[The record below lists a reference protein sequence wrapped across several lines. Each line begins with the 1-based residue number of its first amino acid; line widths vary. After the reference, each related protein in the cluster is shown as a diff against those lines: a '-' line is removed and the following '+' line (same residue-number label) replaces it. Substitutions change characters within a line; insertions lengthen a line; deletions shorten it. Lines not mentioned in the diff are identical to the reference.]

1 MRKQELVLLAGTIE
15 TQNTLQEQL
24 NDILGEFITIHSYAS
39 EDWLPD
45 TLTDQLVI
53 YSSAIIEKEVHHVVG
68 KGCKVIV
75 ARRTTNYEYI
85 DQLFELPQGE
95 RVLYVNDFPQ
105 TAEESIKTLQKIGI
119 QHIHYV
125 PYYPGKTLTPD
136 QQTIKTAITPGE
148 VHLIPDSVTQKINIG
163 VRLID
168 ITTLMEV
175 LEHFNLKDALGGEIS
190 DRYTRKIIEL
200 SHHLS
205 LMNQQ
210 TTLLNQHL
218 KHVVDG
224 VNDGVVAFDS
234 KGKVTVFNQVAEE
247 YIGVSSVHAI
257 HKNIQSIFKQDS
269 LQSFIFQNDETSR
282 YFTINGM
289 NLMVYRFH
297 LNEEDTTVIIF
308 KNTDETISMQKAAR
322 HDLLQK
328 GYIAKYT
335 FEDII
340 GNSPIVL
347 KTKQIANRLAQ
358 TELPVLIQGESGTGK
373 ELYANAIHNV
383 SSRNYQPFLAVNF
396 SALPEDLLESE
407 LFGYEEGAFTGAK
420 KGGKM
425 GLFEQADGGTIFLD
439 EIGDVSVKMQAR
451 LLRVIQEMEI
461 RRIGGNK
468 NIPIDVRIVAAT
480 NKDLLKLIEKGDF
493 REDLYH
499 RLKVL
504 TLSLPALRERA
515 EDIPILATTFT
526 KEQTHEEI
534 HISSTVMN
542 QLKMNPWN
550 GNIREL
556 KNTISYMLAVRESNE
571 LKKEDLPNPVAYQ
584 RGTTQPTA
592 GETIV
597 EKQEQVELLQ
607 VIYGLNQDHGRASRS
622 KITKDSSL
630 SEQQVRLRLQ
640 KLQQKGYIQVG
651 KGRSGTAITD
661 AGVTF
666 LQNQPL

>member
-1 MRKQELVLLAGTIE
+1 MKKQELVLLAGTRE
-15 TQNTLQEQL
+15 TQSTLHDQL
-24 NDILGEFITIHSYAS
+24 DDILGEFITIHSYAS
-39 EDWLPD
+39 EDQLPNH
-45 TLTDQLVI
+45 LTDQLVI
-53 YSSAIIEKEVHHVVG
+53 YSSAIIDAEVRHVVG
-68 KGCKVIV
+68 EGCKVIV

-85 DQLFELPQGE
+85 DQLFELPKEE

-105 TAEESIKTLQKIGI
+105 TAEESIATLQKIGI
-119 QHIHYV
+119 HHINYI
-125 PYYPGKTLTPD
+125 PYHPGKKLTPD
-136 QQTIKTAITPGE
+136 QQTIQTAITPGE
-148 VHLIPDSVTQKINIG
+148 MHLIPDFITNKINIG

-168 ITTLMEV
+168 ITTLMEI
-175 LEHFNLKDALGGEIS
+175 LEYFHLKEALGGEIS

-205 LMNQQ
+205 LVNQQ
-210 TTLLNQHL
+210 TSLLNQHL

-224 VNDGVVAFDS
+224 VNDGVLAFNEE
-234 KGKVTVFNQVAEE
+234 GKVTVFNQVTQQ
-247 YIGVSSVHAI
+247 YLGISSIHAI
-257 HKNIQSIFKQDS
+257 HKPVHHILKQDS
-269 LQSFIFQNDETSR
+269 LLSFIYQNEETSR

-297 LNEEDTTVIIF
+297 LSEEDTTVIIF

-335 FEDII
+335 FDDII
-340 GNSPIVL
+340 GDSAIVQ

-383 SSRNYQPFLAVNF
+383 SSRKLQPFLAVNF

-468 NIPIDVRIVAAT
+468 NIPIDVRILAAT
-480 NKDLLKLIEKGDF
+480 NKDLLKLIEQGSF

-504 TLSLPALRERA
+504 SLSLPALRARSG
-515 EDIPILATTFT
+515 DIPVLAKLFI

-534 HISSTVMN
+534 DLSPSVMEA
-542 QLKMNPWN
+542 LKVNPWN

-556 KNTISYMLAVRESNE
+556 KNTISYMLAVRETNK
-571 LKKEDLPNPVAYQ
+571 LTHEDLPNLAPYHV
-584 RGTTQPTA
+584 GSTNEDT
-592 GETIV
+592 ETVID
-597 EKQEQVELLQ
+597 KQEHINLLNI
-607 VIYGLNQDHGRASRS
+607 IYELNQSEGRASR
-622 KITKDSSL
+622 TKLAQHTSL
-630 SEQQVRLRLQ
+630 SEQQVRLRLS
-640 KLQQKGYIQVG
+640 KLQEKGYIQI
-651 KGRSGTAITD
+651 GRGRAGTAITES
-661 AGVTF
+661 GLTF
-666 LQNQPL
+666 LQSHP

>member
-1 MRKQELVLLAGTIE
+1 MRKQELVLLAGTTE
-15 TQNTLQEQL
+15 TQNTLQGQL

-39 EDWLPD
+39 EDWLPGI
-45 TLTDQLVI
+45 LTDQLVI
-53 YSSAIIEKEVHHVVG
+53 YSSAIIDEEVQHVVG
-68 KGCKVIV
+68 QGCKVIV

-85 DQLFELPQGE
+85 DQLFELPKGE

-105 TAEESIKTLQKIGI
+105 TAEESIETLQKIGI

-125 PYYPGKTLTPD
+125 PYYPGKTLTPE

-148 VHLIPDSVTQKINIG
+148 MHLIPDSVTQKINIG

-168 ITTLMEV
+168 ITTLMEI
-175 LEHFNLKDALGGEIS
+175 LEHFNLKEALGGEIS

-205 LMNQQ
+205 LVNQQ

-234 KGKVTVFNQVAEE
+234 RGKITVFNQVAEQ
-247 YIGVSSVHAI
+247 YTGVPSVHAI
-257 HKNIQSIFKQDS
+257 GKHIQYIFKQDS
-269 LQSFIFQNDETSR
+269 LLSFIFQNDETSR

-335 FEDII
+335 FDDII

-383 SSRNYQPFLAVNF
+383 SSRKYQPFLAVNF

-420 KGGKM
+420 KGGKR

-451 LLRVIQEMEI
+451 LLRVIQELEI

-480 NKDLLKLIEKGDF
+480 NKDLLKLIEQGAF

-504 TLSLPALRERA
+504 TLSLPPLRERTG
-515 EDIPILATTFT
+515 DIPKLAATFIR
-526 KEQTHEEI
+526 EQTHEEI
-534 HISSTVMN
+534 HISSPVMN

-571 LKKEDLPNPVAYQ
+571 LKSDDLPNPVSYQ
-584 RGTTQPTA
+584 PETTQATT
-592 GETIV
+592 EDIV

-607 VIYGLNQDHGRASRS
+607 VIYDLNQHQGRASRS
-622 KITKDSSL
+622 KITQRTPL
-630 SEQQVRLRLQ
+630 SEQQVRLRLH
-640 KLQQKGYIQVG
+640 KLQEKGYIQVG

-661 AGVTF
+661 AGVSF
-666 LQNQPL
+666 LQSQSL